1 MSSPERLGP
10 PPVDPLS
17 DMQWARVER
26 NVFSRMEGTVTGA
39 VSAREVK
46 HGRGLASTW
55 IWLAVPAAAAAAFGL
70 AFFSMNGPSGSA
82 SDGEPS
88 RVVASDSPT
97 TMSFGDAHVT
107 LQARSAVLMEQ
118 NVAKPTA
125 LLEHG
130 SAVFAVAP
138 RGERAPFTVLAGDTS
153 ARTMGATFTVTR
165 TGERADIK
173 VSTGTIDIRFRGRD
187 VRLAANQS
195 WSSDRPT
202 DAPNAASDS
211 QR

>member
-17 DMQWARVER
+17 DVQWARVER

-46 HGRGLASTW
+46 HGRSRSTW

-70 AFFSMNGPSGSA
+70 AFFSMNGPSGSS

-97 TMSFGDAHVT
+97 TMSFGDAHIT

-130 SAVFAVAP
+130 TAEFAVAP

-165 TGERADIK
+165 TGERADLK
-173 VSTGTIDIRFRGRD
+173 VSTGSVEIRYRGRD

-195 WSSDRPT
+195 WSSERPS
-202 DAPNAASDS
+202 DAPKAANDA
-211 QR
+211 QH

>member
-1 MSSPERLGP
+1 MSNPDRLGP

-17 DMQWARVER
+17 DVAWARVER
-26 NVFSRMEGTVTGA
+26 KVFARVEGTVTNA
-39 VSAREVK
+39 VSAREVTR
-46 HGRGLASTW
+46 GRSAGTW

-70 AFFSMNGPSGSA
+70 AFFSMNGPGGSA

-107 LQARSAVLMEQ
+107 LQAKTALLMEP

-130 SAVFAVAP
+130 SAEFAVVP
-138 RGERAPFTVLAGDTS
+138 RGERAPFTVLAGDTV

-165 TGERADIK
+165 TGERADIE
-173 VSTGTIDIRFRGRD
+173 VSTGSVEIRFRGRD
-187 VRLAANQS
+187 IRLIANHS
-195 WSSDRPT
+195 WSSERPS
-202 DAPNAASDS
+202 DAPDAAKSS
-211 QR
+211 QH